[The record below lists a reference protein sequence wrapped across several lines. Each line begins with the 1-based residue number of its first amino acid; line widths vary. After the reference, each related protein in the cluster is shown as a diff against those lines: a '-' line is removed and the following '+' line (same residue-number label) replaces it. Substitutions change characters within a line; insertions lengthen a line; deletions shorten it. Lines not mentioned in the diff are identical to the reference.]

1 MCDVSFWGVV
11 VPSRRGM
18 SPETEASHANF
29 SSVSLT
35 TSQRRDPPLFPRG
48 GATGEA
54 AQGGIPTVPINSTEN
69 IIEHPRGASKELTRT
84 SRTQFYIPL
93 CLPNH
98 RSTDQI
104 AISLRSS
111 IAVSPSLNKCLR
123 VASGLRQSPKTCT
136 RYQVYSKK
144 RAMGSWKMPALL
156 EVISR

>member
-1 MCDVSFWGVV
+1 MFRSLCDVSFWGVV

-111 IAVSPSLNKCLR
+111 IAVSPSLKNACVWLR
-123 VASGLRQSPKTCT
+123 GCASHPRHVPGT
-136 RYQVYSKK
+136 RYIPRKE
-144 RAMGSWKMPALL
+144 RWALG
-156 EVISR
+156 RCRHY